1 VKFSYGIVMRRKY
14 ISAKRRA
21 GFFFPMILIFAFGCS
36 DNSNNSGQIE
46 VGSGS
51 STGNFA
57 FPQSIRAAALPT
69 TGMLRAYMSVDGSAR
84 EEMTV
89 NSNRTEASITWPQS
103 LSIGDHTF
111 KIEFEFESSGY
122 LRPLPLVDGSI
133 TRSLVAGSNNV
144 SFTEGDYNDPP
155 DTDGDGKNNVDE
167 VVDLDNP
174 FSCVLG
180 TSHIGDCQL

>member
-1 VKFSYGIVMRRKY
+1 M
-14 ISAKRRA
+14 
-21 GFFFPMILIFAFGCS
+21 
-36 DNSNNSGQIE
+36 

-57 FPQSIRAAALPT
+57 FPQSIKAAALPD
-69 TGMLRAYMSVDGSAR
+69 TGTLRAYLSVDGSAR

-89 NSNRTEASITWPQS
+89 NSDRTEASIDWPQS
-103 LSIGDHTF
+103 LSIGEHTF

-122 LRPLPLVDGSI
+122 LRPLPLLDGSI
-133 TRSLVAGSNNV
+133 TRSLAAGSNNV
-144 SFTEGDYNDPP
+144 SFAEGDYNDPP

-174 FSCVLG
+174 FTCVIG

>member
-1 VKFSYGIVMRRKY
+1 MRRKY
-14 ISAKRRA
+14 VLTKSRA
-21 GFFFPMILIFAFGCS
+21 TIFFPMILIFAFGCS
-36 DNSNNSGQIE
+36 DNSNNNGKIV

-57 FPQSIRAAALPT
+57 FPQSIKAAALPD
-69 TGMLRAYMSVDGSAR
+69 TGTLRAYLSVDGSAR

-89 NSNRTEASITWPQS
+89 NSDRTEASIDWPQS
-103 LSIGDHTF
+103 LSIGEHTF

-122 LRPLPLVDGSI
+122 LRPLPLLDGSI
-133 TRSLVAGSNNV
+133 TRSLAAGSNNV
-144 SFTEGDYNDPP
+144 SFAEGDYNDPP

-174 FSCVLG
+174 FTCVIG